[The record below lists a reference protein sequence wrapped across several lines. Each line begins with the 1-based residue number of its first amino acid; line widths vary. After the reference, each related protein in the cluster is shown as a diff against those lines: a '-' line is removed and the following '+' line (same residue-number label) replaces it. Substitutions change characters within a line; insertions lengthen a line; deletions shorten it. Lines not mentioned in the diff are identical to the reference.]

1 VNGPSLVNSVRYIA
15 SALLD
20 TVAINS
26 SIESDTNKSS
36 SQQQM
41 NSEQNNSVLRAQGY
55 LIDFLTILSDI
66 EKHYSWTN
74 GVDDPSA

>member
-1 VNGPSLVNSVRYIA
+1 
-15 SALLD
+15 
-20 TVAINS
+20 
-26 SIESDTNKSS
+26 
-36 SQQQM
+36 M
-41 NSEQNNSVLRAQGY
+41 NPEQNNSVLRAQGY